1 MPPAGVDTPSLA
13 PARQPDIMAPKA
25 AYHRWKSLREG
36 TVMGATETI
45 ARWVVNTNYEDIPP
59 DAIRVANE
67 SCFDL
72 LGVILAGSVQPV
84 GQIIQKYV
92 NDQGAVPEATVLS
105 GGSQTTLAN
114 AALANGTMG
123 HALDYDDFG
132 GFGHPTVA
140 IFPALLAIGEQA
152 GATGRDLLEAYV
164 IGCEVGL
171 ALQHTT
177 KYKQMD
183 RGFHSTAVI
192 GRLACAAACA
202 KLLKL
207 DEEQTVTALGIA
219 GSMASGLIHNFG
231 TMTKPLHAGLTG
243 RDGVTAVQLAQAGL
257 TAGDQ
262 VVEHPFGFASTVLG
276 PGIYD
281 LDAMANNLG
290 QPFRT
295 QDALI
300 IKKYPCCG
308 GNHAMLDSLFSL
320 MRDNDF
326 TVDDVANAE
335 VDQSYFSVVMLYQ
348 EPEDDLKGKF
358 SAKYNVAAALVDG
371 EVNIDTF
378 TQEKIDDPDHGRGHG
393 QGEPAGDG
401 QVRGASDQLRGRP
414 QGEDHPQ
421 GRPCLRA
428 RHRPGRHPRRPG
440 QPVGLR
446 QHQGQV
452 RGERGPG
459 AARRGRQPRRAGVGR
474 HPGGRQRG
482 RAGAQHAGGDEGIDR
497 SVRIRTGGPCRD
509 YAQNAAGGQVPALP
523 GRGRRPEH

>member
-1 MPPAGVDTPSLA
+1 
-13 PARQPDIMAPKA
+13 
-25 AYHRWKSLREG
+25 
-36 TVMGATETI
+36 MGATETI

-84 GQIIQKYV
+84 GQIIQEYV
-92 NDQGAVPEATVLS
+92 TKQGAVPEATILS
-105 GGSQTTLAN
+105 GGAQSTMAN
-114 AALANGTMG
+114 VALANGTMG

-140 IFPALLAIGEQA
+140 VFPALLAIGEHS

-164 IGCEVGL
+164 LGCEVGL
-171 ALQHTT
+171 ALQHAT

-202 KLLKL
+202 KLMKL
-207 DEEQTVTALGIA
+207 DEAQTITALGMA

-243 RDGVTAVQLAQAGL
+243 RDGVTAAQLAQMGL

-262 VVEHPFGFASTVLG
+262 VVEHPFGFAATVLG
-276 PGIYD
+276 EGIYD
-281 LDAMANNLG
+281 LDQMAENLG
-290 QPFRT
+290 KPYRI

-335 VDQSYFSVVMLYQ
+335 IDQSYYSVVMLYQ

-371 EVNIDTF
+371 EVKIDTF
-378 TQEKIDDPDHGRGHG
+378 TQEKIEDEAIGETMNKVRTRVMAKSEELLTNSEDGLKVKITLKDGRVFEHTT
-393 QGEPAGDG
+393 A
-401 QVRGASDQLRGRP
+401 
-414 QGEDHPQ
+414 
-421 GRPCLRA
+421 RA
-428 RHRPGRHPRRPG
+428 DI
-440 QPVGLR
+440 L
-446 QHQGQV
+446 
-452 RGERGPG
+452 
-459 AARRGRQPRRAGVGR
+459 
-474 HPGGRQRG
+474 
-482 RAGAQHAGGDEGIDR
+482 
-497 SVRIRTGGPCRD
+497 
-509 YAQNAAGGQVPALP
+509 GGQKNPWGFENIQAKFRENVALVLNDEDVQ
-523 GRGRRPEH
+523 RAVESWSDIPEVTNVTELVRSTLVASRS